1 MGRRQRESHRAVHSP
16 SSRFAAHAQGGDTY
30 GRVRAVV
37 TLDHAT
43 ELVRHLLVLT
53 LLIAAPVLAAG
64 LIVGFVISLLQAVTQ
79 IQEQTISLIPKLI
92 AMAAC
97 VALLLPWMGQHVI
110 EFARMVFSDGVM
122 R

>member
-1 MGRRQRESHRAVHSP
+1 MRRAHTRA
-16 SSRFAAHAQGGDTY
+16 GGDTY

-43 ELVRHLLVLT
+43 ELVRHMLVLT
-53 LLIAAPVLAAG
+53 LLVAAPVLAVG
-64 LIVGFVISLLQAVTQ
+64 LIVGLIISLLQAVTQ
-79 IQEQTISLIPKLI
+79 IQEQTISLIPRLI

-97 VALLLPWMGQHVI
+97 LALLLPWMGQHVI
-110 EFARMVFSDGVM
+110 EFARQVFTDGVM